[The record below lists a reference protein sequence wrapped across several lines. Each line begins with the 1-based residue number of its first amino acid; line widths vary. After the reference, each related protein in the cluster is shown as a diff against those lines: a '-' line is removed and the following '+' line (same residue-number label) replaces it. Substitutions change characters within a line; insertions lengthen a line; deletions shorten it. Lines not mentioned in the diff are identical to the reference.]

1 MIRVRPI
8 PVAAARRLTGL
19 LFEPALPTVGTE
31 GYIDAPEA
39 LLQAALA
46 AAARIADGRHVAK
59 GQLTISAVLR
69 RLEREI
75 DQGLRE

>member
-1 MIRVRPI
+1 MRPI

-19 LFEPALPTVGTE
+19 LFEPELPTVGTE
-31 GYIDAPEA
+31 GYIDIDAPQA

-46 AAARIADGRHVAK
+46 AAARVADGLHVTR
-59 GQLTISAVLR
+59 GQLTVEAVLK

-75 DQGLRE
+75 NQGLRG